1 MIRFIHAADLH
12 LDTPFRGLEQTSK
25 RLAEKLREAP
35 FESFARIMDVAID
48 KQVDFV
54 LLSGD
59 LYNTKRVNIKAQSLF
74 IEQLNRL
81 AKEKIP
87 VYLIRGN
94 HDYLT
99 EESKT
104 LALPFPE
111 NVRTFGPKVET
122 HILNTKNNE
131 RVAISGF
138 SYESQWVTERKIKD
152 YPTKRPDVNL
162 HIGMLHGDIET
173 SLTRE
178 ANYAPFTVR
187 ELREKNLDYWAL
199 GHVHQRQ
206 QVSVEPLAEY
216 PGNIQGLHKNETG
229 EKGCLFVEWTPRE
242 QKVEFIQT
250 APVIWETIGLSL
262 SDIKNISEFLE
273 TLKDQISKNSHS
285 QDVLVH
291 LNITADTDS
300 EEELISFIQEKEF
313 LEQLSRQLGF
323 DNVWIA
329 SVDLVMQEVSNQQA
343 LEHIYPEEWDLML
356 GKLEKPGAFNM
367 ITENIFSQI
376 PTRYLNETN
385 SEEYRKEIIQK
396 AIAKL
401 YLK

>member
-12 LDTPFRGLEQTSK
+12 LDTPFSGLEQTSK

-35 FESFARIMDVAID
+35 FESFSRIVDIAID
-48 KQVDFV
+48 KKVDFV
-54 LLSGD
+54 LLAGD

-81 AKEKIP
+81 EKVDIP

-99 EESKT
+99 EEAKT

-111 NVRTFGPKVET
+111 NVHTFKSDVET
-122 HILNTKNNE
+122 HTFETKDNE

-138 SYESQWVTERKIKD
+138 SYDKQWVPERKIKE
-152 YPTKRPDVNL
+152 YPRRRQDVDL

-173 SLTRE
+173 SLTKE
-178 ANYAPFTVR
+178 ANYAPFTIK

-199 GHVHQRQ
+199 GHIHQRQ
-206 QVSVEPLAEY
+206 QVSAEPLAQY

-229 EKGCLFVEWTPRE
+229 EKGCLLVEWTPRE
-242 QKVEFIQT
+242 QQVEFLST
-250 APVIWETIGLSL
+250 APVIWKTIDLDL
-262 SDIKNISEFLE
+262 LEIENMSEFLE
-273 TLKDQISKNSHS
+273 ALKDKIAKNPTKK
-285 QDVLVH
+285 DVLVH
-291 LNITADTDS
+291 LKITADTES

-313 LEQLSRQLGF
+313 LEQLSKHLGF

-329 SVDLVMQEVSNQQA
+329 SMDLVIQEVSNQQA
-343 LEHIYPEEWDLML
+343 LEKIYPDEWEAML
-356 GKLEKPGAFNM
+356 ENLEKPTAFNA
-367 ITENIFSQI
+367 ITENIFGQI
-376 PTRYLNETN
+376 PTRYLDQTN
-385 SEEYRKEIIQK
+385 TSDYRQEMIQK

-401 YLK
+401 YLR